1 MTKNDRLI
9 TVKTKSNQ
17 YGAVDEA
24 GAGRRFRLGFSH
36 WIEALRVAVA
46 AIFSHQLRSLLTVI
60 GIVIGIAVVTIV
72 AALLEGAQGFISDT
86 AAGLGPGVVRIDK
99 ASFQE
104 FVGDAQAFAEARA
117 KRPDLTPDDV
127 RDLRARIGDRLEV
140 GAQVDAVLPVQRGNL
155 SLNGINV
162 QGVTANTAELT
173 SLKIASGRE
182 LTDFDDEYR
191 RPVCIIGADVADY
204 LFPDRDPAGQTIK
217 VGAADYQVI
226 GVAASRGSSFGASQD
241 GFVQLPL
248 GTFNKVFGTRSRS
261 VSLIVKARPNASDSP
276 DSLIEIDRVEDLA
289 RFGMRQVHRLQ
300 PGQPDDFSVT
310 TAKSVEAFAGRI
322 TGIIAI
328 VLYPLTGI
336 ALGVAGIVVM
346 NMMLA
351 SVTER
356 TREIGIRL
364 SIGARRKDILAQFL
378 IESTLLTLSGG
389 LVGVLIAVL
398 LVWLASKITGFSL
411 SVPLWALS
419 TALIMSSTVGLVFGV
434 VPARRA
440 SKLDPIE
447 ALRKE

>member
-1 MTKNDRLI
+1 ME
-9 TVKTKSNQ
+9 
-17 YGAVDEA
+17 EA

-36 WIEALRVAVA
+36 WIEALRVAVT

-127 RDLRARIGDRLEV
+127 RDLRARIGDRMEV

-204 LFPDRDPAGQTIK
+204 LFPDRDPAGQIIK
-217 VGAADYQVI
+217 VGAAAYQVI

-241 GFVQLPL
+241 GFIQLPL

-261 VSLIVKARPNASDSP
+261 VSLIVKARPNASDEVV
-276 DSLIEIDRVEDLA
+276 EIDRVEDLA

-310 TAKSVEAFAGRI
+310 TAKSVEAFAGQI

-389 LVGVLIAVL
+389 LIGVLIAVL